1 MKERKGDVGG
11 VFKATLGIIIIGG
24 LAATARLRLRAL
36 FQARVRG
43 VPPG

>member
-1 MKERKGDVGG
+1 MKEKKGNVGG

-24 LAATARLRLRAL
+24 LAATARLRLL